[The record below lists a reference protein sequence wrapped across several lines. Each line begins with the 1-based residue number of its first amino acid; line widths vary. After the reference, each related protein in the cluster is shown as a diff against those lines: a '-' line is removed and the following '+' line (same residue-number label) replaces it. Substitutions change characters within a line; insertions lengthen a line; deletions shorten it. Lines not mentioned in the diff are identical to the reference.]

1 MKILYPSMLARY
13 LSKEFMSSLFVIF
26 LVFFSLV
33 LLINLAGEMVYLKD
47 KKLENFISLAVIL
60 TFAKTTTTIIELSI
74 FIFLFSG
81 TLFFVKIQK
90 NNEINTILLSGIS
103 KILAIAVPAIIS
115 FMCGMFI
122 IFFLTP
128 LSSATLNFYEKE
140 KRAYSSNDNLIMMN
154 DMGLWFMESKADG
167 FNIIRADKIA
177 DNNFSKLKNVTIY
190 NLDQKFNF
198 IKRYD
203 SDEVFIN
210 QKKWL
215 LAKTQIT
222 QETESLSSENI
233 ENDTILQNLSF
244 TSSIDINNLKNYFT
258 DVNTVSF
265 WKISNTI
272 KTLNSR
278 GYSAEE
284 LRVKFHKY
292 LSLPF
297 YLFGMILVSTTF
309 TMGPNKQYNTFMYL
323 FFGTIL
329 GVSIYFLNDLSISL
343 GLSNKLPLA
352 ASVWSPVFLIIF
364 LSAINLIRI
373 NER

>member
-13 LSKEFMSSLFVIF
+13 LSKEFMSSLFVVF

-33 LLINLAGEMVYLKD
+33 LLINLAGELVYLKD
-47 KKLENFISLAVIL
+47 KKLENFILLAVIL

-90 NNEINTILLSGIS
+90 SNEINTILLSGIS
-103 KILAIAVPAIIS
+103 KILPIAVPAIIS
-115 FMCGMFI
+115 FMFGMFI

-128 LSSATLNFYEKE
+128 FSSATLNFYEKE
-140 KRAYSSNDNLIMMN
+140 KRTYSSNDNLIIMN

-167 FNIIRADKIA
+167 FNIVRADKIA

-198 IKRYD
+198 IRRYD
-203 SDEVFIN
+203 SDEVLIS

-215 LAKTQIT
+215 LTKTQIT
-222 QETESLSSENI
+222 QETDSLSSENKK
-233 ENDTILQNLSF
+233 NDTILQNLSF
-244 TSSIDINNLKNYFT
+244 SSSIDINELKNYFT

-272 KTLNSR
+272 KTLNTR

-284 LRVKFHKY
+284 LRMKFHKY

-323 FFGTIL
+323 FFSTIL
-329 GVSIYFLNDLSISL
+329 GVTVYFLNDLSISL

-352 ASVWSPVFLIIF
+352 ASVWSPVCLIIF
-364 LSAINLIRI
+364 LGAINLIRI
-373 NER
+373 NEH

>member
-1 MKILYPSMLARY
+1 MKILYPSMLAKY
-13 LSKEFMSSLFVIF
+13 LSKEFMSSLFVVF

-33 LLINLAGEMVYLKD
+33 LMINLIGELIYLKD
-47 KKLENFISLAVIL
+47 IKLENFISLAVIL

-81 TLFFVKIQK
+81 ILFFVKIQK
-90 NNEINTILLSGIS
+90 NNEINTILLSGVS
-103 KILAIAVPAIIS
+103 KILPIAVPAIIS
-115 FMCGMFI
+115 FIFGMFI

-128 LSSATLNFYEKE
+128 FSSATLNFYEKE
-140 KRAYSSNDNLIMMN
+140 KRTYSSNDNLIMMN

-203 SDEVFIN
+203 SNEVLIS

-215 LAKTQIT
+215 LPKAQIT
-222 QETESLSSENI
+222 QDAESLSSEDKKN
-233 ENDTILQNLSF
+233 ETIVQNLSF
-244 TSSIDINNLKNYFT
+244 SSSIDINKLKNYFT

-265 WKISNTI
+265 WKILNTI
-272 KTLNSR
+272 KTLNTR

-329 GVSIYFLNDLSISL
+329 GVTVYFLNDLSISL

>member
-1 MKILYPSMLARY
+1 MKILYPSMLAKY
-13 LSKEFMSSLFVIF
+13 LSKEFMSSLFVVF

-33 LLINLAGEMVYLKD
+33 LMINLIGELIYLKD
-47 KKLENFISLAVIL
+47 IKLENFISLAVIL

-81 TLFFVKIQK
+81 ILFFVKIRK
-90 NNEINTILLSGIS
+90 NNEINTILLSGVS
-103 KILAIAVPAIIS
+103 KILPIAVPAIIS
-115 FMCGMFI
+115 FIFGMFI

-128 LSSATLNFYEKE
+128 FSSATLNFYEKE
-140 KRAYSSNDNLIMMN
+140 KRTYSSNDNLIMMN

-203 SDEVFIN
+203 SDEVLIN

-215 LAKTQIT
+215 LPKAQIT
-222 QETESLSSENI
+222 QDAESLSSEDKKN
-233 ENDTILQNLSF
+233 ETIVQNLSF
-244 TSSIDINNLKNYFT
+244 SSSIDINKLKNYFT

-265 WKISNTI
+265 WKILNTI
-272 KTLNSR
+272 KTLNTR

-329 GVSIYFLNDLSISL
+329 GVTVYFLNDLSISL

>member
-1 MKILYPSMLARY
+1 MKILYPSMLAKY
-13 LSKEFMSSLFVIF
+13 LSKEFMSSLFVVF

-33 LLINLAGEMVYLKD
+33 LMINLIGELIYLKD
-47 KKLENFISLAVIL
+47 IKLENFISLAVIL

-81 TLFFVKIQK
+81 ILFFVKIQK
-90 NNEINTILLSGIS
+90 NNEINTILLSGVS
-103 KILAIAVPAIIS
+103 KILPIAVPAIIS
-115 FMCGMFI
+115 FIFGMFI

-128 LSSATLNFYEKE
+128 FSSATLNFYEKE
-140 KRAYSSNDNLIMMN
+140 KRIYSSNDNLIMMN

-203 SDEVFIN
+203 SDEVLIN

-215 LAKTQIT
+215 LPKAQIT
-222 QETESLSSENI
+222 QDAESLSSEDKKN
-233 ENDTILQNLSF
+233 ETIVQNLSF
-244 TSSIDINNLKNYFT
+244 SSSIDINKLKNYFT

-265 WKISNTI
+265 WKILNTI
-272 KTLNSR
+272 KTLNTR

-329 GVSIYFLNDLSISL
+329 GVTVYFLNDLSISL